1 MNSKNLFRL
10 SGLAGY
16 ISAALLLAFGVAVLL
31 LPQPDMTLSEIYAL
45 TLAAAH
51 VFFAFALT
59 GMYLIQHQES
69 GRLGLVAYI
78 ISAIGNMFFVAGLS
92 VSAYV
97 LIIAGPSSILPIL
110 LPLGLL
116 LFAIANQRAKVLP
129 AAGAWL
135 MVLGHFANGLL
146 SQFLADLPDLLQIS
160 IFAAGI
166 VLMSNALRKKVS

>member
-31 LPQPDMTLSEIYAL
+31 VPQPDMTLSEIYAL
-45 TLAAAH
+45 SLATAH
-51 VFFAFALT
+51 IFFAFALT

-78 ISAIGNMFFVAGLS
+78 ASTIGNMFFISGLS
-92 VSAYV
+92 VSAYFV
-97 LIIAGPSSILPIL
+97 ISAGPVSVLPIF

-146 SQFLADLPDLLQIS
+146 SQILPDLPDLVQLS

-166 VLMSNALRKKVS
+166 TLMSKALRKKVS